1 MIPQRSWPSTPGWF
15 PNCCILL
22 LKALPGVLTFAR
34 RASYSCLI
42 YLRYKF
48 SALTLVSSK
57 RKQSLCIPHGIVSFQ
72 RGSWRSKAAGWQRG
86 ASSDPDDGK
95 RKEAGTCFG
104 TSAARAASGQAHREQ
119 AGAPRLSSFW
129 GWVRHWKNISKSR
142 NGTLYFMEHFFRS
155 TAKLLSRVKGSC

>member
-95 RKEAGTCFG
+95 RKEAGMCFG
-104 TSAARAASGQAHREQ
+104 TCSCQSCLWPGSPRAGRSPKAVEFLGLGEALQEHLQEQ
-119 AGAPRLSSFW
+119 EWHFVLHGALF
-129 GWVRHWKNISKSR
+129 
-142 NGTLYFMEHFFRS
+142 
-155 TAKLLSRVKGSC
+155 